1 MIKNIKQTQHNLG
14 PNSGPNSGLSLGEKV
29 GYACGDVASNFYWR
43 VFDVFLFIFYTDVF
57 GLSAAAVGTMMLVTR
72 LIDAFSDPLMG
83 AIADR
88 TNTRFGKF
96 RPYLLW
102 GIIPMIA
109 AGVLTFTVPDVS
121 DGNKLIWAYG
131 TYIFMMLAYTFIN
144 VPYGALLGVVTG
156 DSQQRTTLTSFRFIG
171 AFSGGSLVA
180 FMTPELVNYLGQGD
194 EALGWQ
200 LTMLTYGLVSAV
212 LFVITFLS
220 TTERISPPAQQK
232 TPVLQDLKD
241 LTQNTP
247 WKILFVLALIIMMTI
262 SLRGSSGTFYFKYY
276 VERPDLIGSFAMAY
290 MIALAI
296 GAASTPL
303 LTKFI
308 DKRRLL
314 MILMTIV
321 AALSLIFYFVPK
333 DNITSMFTLQIL
345 IGLALGPK
353 SPLVFSMYADTAD
366 FSQWRTGRRA
376 TAMIFSAAAFAQ
388 KLGGALAG
396 AMIGWTLA
404 SLGYIA
410 NQVQTVTSQDG
421 IVLLMTLLPAI
432 FAAIAVPVIYFYP
445 LDDQQLKKLQGELIT
460 QEKIAR
466 EELAEQELAQQKL
479 TKNEKPNATDEQTG
493 AVNA

>member
-1 MIKNIKQTQHNLG
+1 MVTLIMIKNIKQHQQNFG
-14 PNSGPNSGLSLGEKV
+14 PNAGLSLGEKV

-121 DGNKLIWAYG
+121 DSNKLIWAYG

-180 FMTPELVNYLGQGD
+180 YMTPELVIYLGQGN

-200 LTMLTYGLVSAV
+200 YTMLVYGLIAAM
-212 LFVITFLS
+212 LFIITFLS

-232 TPVLQDLKD
+232 TPVIQDLKD
-241 LTQNTP
+241 LTQNSP
-247 WKILFVLALIIMMTI
+247 WKVLFVLALIIMMTI
-262 SLRGSSGTFYFKYY
+262 SLRGSTGTFYFKYY

-303 LTKFI
+303 LTRFV

-321 AALSLIFYFVPK
+321 AALSLIFYFVPN
-333 DNITSMFTLQIL
+333 DNITLMFVLQIM

-396 AMIGWTLA
+396 AMIGWLLA
-404 SLGYIA
+404 SLGYVA
-410 NQVQTVTSQDG
+410 NQVQTGTSQEG
-421 IVLLMTLLPAI
+421 IVLLMTLIPAI
-432 FAAIAVPVIYFYP
+432 FAAIAVPLIYFYP
-445 LDDQQLKKLQGELIT
+445 LDDKQLRTLQDELLLR
-460 QEKIAR
+460 QGSAQAGKINK
-466 EELAEQELAQQKL
+466 ED
-479 TKNEKPNATDEQTG
+479 NETGTTG

>member
-1 MIKNIKQTQHNLG
+1 MIKNIKQHQLN
-14 PNSGPNSGLSLGEKV
+14 LGEKV

-109 AGVLTFTVPDVS
+109 AGVLTFTVPDTS
-121 DGNKLIWAYG
+121 DSNKLIWAYG

-180 FMTPELVNYLGQGD
+180 YMTPELVNYLGQGD

-200 LTMLTYGLVSAV
+200 LTMLTYGLVAGV

-241 LTQNTP
+241 LTQNSP

-314 MILMTIV
+314 MILMTLV
-321 AALSLIFYFVPK
+321 ALLSVIFYFVPS
-333 DNITSMFTLQIL
+333 DNITLMFILQIM

-396 AMIGWTLA
+396 AMIGWTLS

-410 NQVQTVTSQDG
+410 NQVQTGSSQEG
-421 IVLLMTLLPAI
+421 IVLLMSLLPAI

-445 LDDQQLKKLQGELIT
+445 LDDPQLQKLQGELLI

-466 EELAEQELAQQKL
+466 EALAQQENPN
-479 TKNEKPNATDEQTG
+479 TAEEKTGTTG

>member
-1 MIKNIKQTQHNLG
+1 MVNLIMIKKIAQHQ
-14 PNSGPNSGLSLGEKV
+14 LSVGEKI
-29 GYACGDVASNFYWR
+29 GYACGDLASNFYWR
-43 VFDVFLFIFYTDVF
+43 IFDVFLFIFYTDVF

-88 TNTRFGKF
+88 TKTKMGKF

-109 AGVLTFTVPDVS
+109 AGVLTFTIPDVS
-121 DGNKLIWAYG
+121 DNNKLIWAYG

-144 VPYGALLGVVTG
+144 VPYGALLGVITP

-180 FMTPELVNYLGQGD
+180 YMTPELVNYLGQGD

-200 LTMLTYGLVSAV
+200 YTMLIYGLVAAV

-220 TTERISPPAQQK
+220 TTERVCPPAHQK
-232 TPVLQDLKD
+232 TPILQDLKD
-241 LTQNTP
+241 LTQNKP
-247 WKILFVLALIIMMTI
+247 WKVLFVLALIIMMTI

-290 MIALAI
+290 MIALAV
-296 GAASTPL
+296 GAACTPL
-303 LTKFI
+303 LTKLI

-314 MILMTIV
+314 MVLMTIV
-321 AALSLIFYFVPK
+321 AALSLIFYFVPS
-333 DNITSMFTLQIL
+333 DDITSMYVLQIL

-396 AMIGWTLA
+396 AMIGWLLA
-404 SLGYIA
+404 SLGYVA
-410 NQVQTVTSQDG
+410 NQVQTGSSQEG
-421 IVLLMTLLPAI
+421 IVLLMTLIPAI
-432 FAAIAVPVIYFYP
+432 FAAIAVPLIYFYP
-445 LDDQQLKKLQGELIT
+445 LDEKQLKILQYDLLINGD
-460 QEKIAR
+460 R
-466 EELAEQELAQQKL
+466 EQQELPIASDQNS
-479 TKNEKPNATDEQTG
+479 TKG
-493 AVNA
+493 AIHV